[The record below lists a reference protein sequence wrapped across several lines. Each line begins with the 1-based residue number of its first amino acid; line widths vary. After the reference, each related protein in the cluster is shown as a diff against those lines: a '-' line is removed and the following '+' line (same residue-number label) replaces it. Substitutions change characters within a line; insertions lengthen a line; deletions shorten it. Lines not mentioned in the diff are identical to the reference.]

1 MHYLNCL
8 SPCFLIP
15 DDYLSLNYCFSKFI
29 LLICH
34 ECASCT
40 DVVKSIC
47 WCVLCNVQLFQ
58 YKRLRLDAVRLCY
71 NLTMEVTIFMVIACT
86 YQLDSAHLMYSLLQ
100 CMVYSCM
107 YFPSSD
113 RDQPDL
119 GVKMRLR
126 QLEEKFNDLLVMA
139 QKALV
144 SQNVPVSE
152 IHLRLTA
159 LCIDIED
166 NIPLFNT
173 HMLGV
178 IAKSNVPE
186 IFALMTRIKAWDILN
201 YRVLTTLLKK
211 CIPEDEVHG
220 YVEQYSA
227 KADTF
232 KRQTLV
238 RDYVMLRGS
247 SLTYPRGYAT
257 FSAKIEEKYN
267 QYTLADLA
275 KDEAFLANEFLL
287 QQMIFRF
294 KESQQGCISVTWFI
308 PKSSM
313 SHLTPPLIN
322 KSWEALKKRGII
334 ELIVDEKYIYRVCC
348 KEHMHCSNLP
358 IIVVYHSFLVL

>member
-1 MHYLNCL
+1 M
-8 SPCFLIP
+8 F
-15 DDYLSLNYCFSKFI
+15 FSF
-29 LLICH
+29 
-34 ECASCT
+34 
-40 DVVKSIC
+40 
-47 WCVLCNVQLFQ
+47 
-58 YKRLRLDAVRLCY
+58 
-71 NLTMEVTIFMVIACT
+71 
-86 YQLDSAHLMYSLLQ
+86 
-100 CMVYSCM
+100 
-107 YFPSSD
+107 SD

-119 GVKMRLR
+119 GVKIRLR

-159 LCIDIED
+159 LCVDIED

-173 HMLGV
+173 HVLGV
-178 IAKSNVPE
+178 IAKSMVPE

-201 YRVLTTLLKK
+201 YRVLSTLLKK

-227 KADTF
+227 EADTF

-238 RDYVMLRGS
+238 RDYMRLRGS
-247 SLTYPRGYAT
+247 SLTYPRGCTTLA
-257 FSAKIEEKYN
+257 AKIEEKYN

-275 KDEAFLANEFLL
+275 TDEAFLANEFLL
-287 QQMIFRF
+287 QQMIFHF
-294 KESQQGCISVTWFI
+294 KESQQGCICVTWFI

-348 KEHMHCSNLP
+348 KEQYLLCEHK
-358 IIVVYHSFLVL
+358 HS